1 MNPIMIMMMFYLSHF
16 TNAYLRPNLPKMV
29 SLIGK
34 PISKRIILQDNAI
47 DFEIHEIVDSW
58 DEGEVAWDFPEYKDS
73 YFISDPSV
81 LQKSEYSLFSED
93 DDDYVMADGEVPWTK
108 KEFNIDIIE
117 MQSILNEWQKQESV
131 SLVVENIYKQAITS
145 DKIMDGVTDWSDNDK
160 NNNSL
165 TFENDITMF
174 IILSYCFDKLYNYQ
188 KKENKVNKHNKKSE
202 LAIFM
207 FAFIMIFTKGVHSV
221 F

>member
-1 MNPIMIMMMFYLSHF
+1 MNPITILMMFYLSHL

-58 DEGEVAWDFPEYKDS
+58 DEGEVAWDFPEYKDA
-73 YFISDPSV
+73 YFIADPSV
-81 LQKSEYSLFSED
+81 LQKEYSLFSED
-93 DDDYVMADGEVPWTK
+93 NEYIMADGEVPWTK
-108 KEFNIDIIE
+108 KEINIDINE

-131 SLVVENIYKQAITS
+131 SLVVENVYKQAISS
-145 DKIMDGVTDWSDNDK
+145 DNIMDGLTDWSDNDK
-160 NNNSL
+160 DNNSL
-165 TFENDITMF
+165 TFENEITM
-174 IILSYCFDKLYNYQ
+174 IMILSYCFDKLYNYQ
-188 KKENKVNKHNKKSE
+188 KKENKVTRRKKNSE

-207 FAFIMIFTKGVHSV
+207 FAFIMIFTKGVHAV